1 MAPVTDQLKTSLA
14 DRYVIEREL
23 GAGGM
28 ATVFLAHDVKHNR
41 KVALK
46 VLRPELAA
54 VIGAE
59 RFLKE
64 IEVTANLQHPHILP
78 LFDSGEAGSFLYY
91 VMPHIEGQT
100 LREQLAHEKQL
111 GVEEAV
117 EVTRSVAS
125 ALDYAHRQGV
135 IHRDIK
141 PENILLH
148 DGQALVADFGIALA
162 LSHAGGNRL
171 TETGLS
177 IGTPHYM
184 SPEQAMG
191 DRELDAR
198 SDIYSLGAMLYEML
212 AGDPPY
218 TGSTAQ
224 AIVAKVI
231 TEKAPP
237 VTQHRDTVPPHVAAA
252 VTKALSK
259 LPADRFKSAAEFAD
273 ALGNTHFTLVGAD
286 IATGAPAAPRTH
298 RAALTLVSA
307 VTVATAVFA
316 AWGWLRSS
324 PAPIVR
330 IQMGFAEG
338 QELQAIATQPFAI
351 SPDGGTLA
359 YLGPTGEQQPPQ
371 IWVRRLDQLEGRP
384 LPGTEGALSPFFSP
398 DGQNIGFF
406 TGAPGSLRIVATGG
420 GPVRTIASDSV
431 SPWGGTWAP
440 DGTLYFSG
448 PQGLLWA
455 VSAGGSGLHP
465 IGGADTAQG
474 IVARGYNEL
483 DFPSVLPG
491 AKAALVAS
499 WTSGSVT
506 GVSISTLDFASGQL
520 TTLFPGV
527 QAQYV
532 ASGHIVYVTAAGEL
546 MAVPF
551 DPDKMVVMGEPRLM
565 LDGVAVDASSGAG
578 RFAVAQ
584 NGTLFYL
591 GGAAAAG
598 TQALW
603 VTSGGTPRVAD
614 STWAAN
620 ISSLA
625 LSPDGRRLAV
635 SIGDASG
642 EHLWIKQLDA
652 GPLTRLT
659 FEGSQ
664 NYRPAWT
671 PDGRSVTF
679 VSDRSGANQLW
690 IQRADGSAPAELLRE
705 DPRQIDEGFVSPDGQ
720 WIIYRSGSGGTRTRD
735 INAVPAAGSDTTPIT
750 VADSPFD
757 EDSPALSPDGRWL
770 AYVSEES
777 GRRQVYVRPFPDA
790 KRAKWQ
796 ISIERGEAPKWA
808 PNGRR
813 LYFNQSGVLYAVD
826 VTTGPT
832 FSYGTPQLMV
842 PGQYF
847 VSSNASRHATY
858 DVSPDGRRFITAYN
872 PASAKSSAIIV
883 INWLEELKRPTD
895 R

>member
-1 MAPVTDQLKTSLA
+1 MAHVTDQLKTSLA

-100 LREQLAHEKQL
+100 LREKLAHEKQL

-117 EVTRSVAS
+117 QVTRSVAS
-125 ALDYAHRQGV
+125 ALDYAHRRGV

-237 VTQHRDTVPPHVAAA
+237 LTQHRDTVPPHVAAA
-252 VTKALSK
+252 VSKALSK
-259 LPADRFKSAAEFAD
+259 LPADRFRTAAEFAD
-273 ALGNTHFTLVGAD
+273 ALGDTRFTLVGAD
-286 IATGAPAAPRTH
+286 PGTGAPTARRSHP
-298 RAALTLVSA
+298 AALTVVSA
-307 VTVATAVFA
+307 VAAATAVLA

-330 IQMGFAEG
+330 LQMGFAEG

-359 YLGPTGEQQPPQ
+359 YLGPTGDQQPPQ

-384 LPGTEGALSPFFSP
+384 LPGTEGALAPFFSP
-398 DGQNIGFF
+398 DGKSVGFF
-406 TGAPGSLRIVATGG
+406 TGAPGSLRIVATDG
-420 GPVRTIASDSV
+420 GPVRTLVSDSV

-440 DGTLYFSG
+440 DGTIYFSG
-448 PQGLLWA
+448 PQGLLWG
-455 VSAGGSGLHP
+455 VSSGGSGLRP
-465 IGGADTAQG
+465 VAGTDTAQT
-474 IVARGYNEL
+474 VAARGFNEL

-491 AKAALVAS
+491 GTAALVAA
-499 WTSGSVT
+499 WTTGSTT
-506 GVSISTLDFASGQL
+506 GVSISTLDLASGRL

-532 ASGHIVYVTAAGEL
+532 PTGHLVYVTAAGEL

-551 DPDKMVVMGEPRLM
+551 DPAKLAVTGEPRLM
-565 LDGVAVDASSGAG
+565 LDGVAVDGSSGAG
-578 RFAVAQ
+578 RFAVAD

-591 GGAAAAG
+591 GGAAASG
-598 TQALW
+598 TQAIW
-603 VTSGGTPRVAD
+603 VTPGAAPRVVD

-635 SIGDASG
+635 SIGDPTG

-659 FEGSQ
+659 FEGTQ
-664 NYRPAWT
+664 NYRPAWS

-679 VSDRSGANQLW
+679 VSDRSGSNQLW
-690 IQRADGSAPAELLRE
+690 VQRADGSAAAQLLRE
-705 DPRQIDEGFVSPDGQ
+705 DPRQIDEGFYSPDGQ
-720 WIIYRSGSGGTRTRD
+720 WIVYRTGSGGTRTRD
-735 INAVPAAGSDTTPIT
+735 IHAVRVSGSDTVPI
-750 VADSPFD
+750 VLADSPFD
-757 EDSPALSPDGRWL
+757 EDSPALSPDGKWL

-796 ISIERGEAPKWA
+796 ISIERGEAPRWA

-813 LYFNQSGVLYAVD
+813 LYFNQSGALYAVD
-826 VTTGPT
+826 VTPGAT
-832 FSYGTPQLMV
+832 FAYGTPQIVV

-858 DVSPDGRRFITAYN
+858 DVTADGRRFITAYN
-872 PASAKSSAIIV
+872 SASAKSTAIIV
-883 INWLEELKRPTD
+883 LNWLEELKGPTE